1 MATELYH
8 LVDEALRFVFP
19 KNCFEEMLIKLN
31 IFHPEC
37 SSLVLSRV
45 LGLAITGGSLM
56 LFIPQIIKIH
66 VARSGAGISLS
77 SQLLGLLSCFATAAY
92 SYTSNFV
99 FSQWGDSLFVAIQM
113 AIIIMQ
119 ILYYSALSAYAF
131 AFLAFCW
138 AVIFAVI
145 GKYIPFAIL
154 AAFQAVTIPLVVASK
169 FLQIRA
175 SYRDGSTGQLSLISV
190 ALQFGGCLA
199 RVYTSVKETGDAL
212 VIVMYVAAV
221 VMNGIILG
229 QIFWYWNADKKKDKK
244 RA

>member
-8 LVDEALRFVFP
+8 LIDEALRFVFP

-37 SSLVLSRV
+37 SSLVLSRL

-92 SYTSNFV
+92 SYASNFV

-113 AIIIMQ
+113 AIIVMQ

-138 AVIFAVI
+138 AITFAVI
-145 GKYIPFAIL
+145 GNYIPFAIL
-154 AAFQAVTIPLVVASK
+154 AAFQAITIPLVVASK
-169 FLQIRA
+169 VSARDEYVPGLFHWLLHQSFFKYAQAIGMVAPVSCRLSRWRYNSVDA
-175 SYRDGSTGQLSLISV
+175 SPECIHQ
-190 ALQFGGCLA
+190 
-199 RVYTSVKETGDAL
+199 
-212 VIVMYVAAV
+212 
-221 VMNGIILG
+221 
-229 QIFWYWNADKKKDKK
+229 
-244 RA
+244 